1 MQKYARICLAFSLLL
16 TLITPISQAQSV
28 VPDSLARAF
37 KACRNDKEC
46 LRLQLD
52 VCDYLLFASPVEADS
67 ICYDALRMSNDMND
81 TLALAKSL
89 NYVGILATIQA
100 RYLTGIEHFQDA
112 LTYYEAL
119 NDPIGIQKLLNNIG
133 VIYSSLED
141 YEESNRYFE
150 RSFEL
155 NTKNNDYEGA
165 AFNLHNI
172 ASNYLQLE
180 NVPEARKFT
189 DSLLNYQSAHGE
201 FINPYKLLGA
211 IYLTEEKLDSAEYYL
226 LRAVDHARKVNEE
239 HTIASSFLALATIC
253 RKKSWFDQALSYVNR
268 AEQSALKNELNT
280 ELVEVHLLRAEIY
293 RDQGAFDKAFESHTL
308 YVAKKDSLDE
318 VNNFNQI
325 SELNAR
331 FNSERREKELAEK
344 EALLIQRDAS
354 EKMQQRVFILIT
366 AFIFVVLAMVSFSL
380 MRKRKMNRILNLQN
394 AEIEEQQQKIISSIN
409 YAKKIQ
415 QAILLPEEEIK
426 QLLPNAFIYFRPK
439 DIVSGDFYWFAEIDG
454 AIYFAA
460 IDCTGHGVPG
470 AFMSLIA
477 NSKLNKVVLE
487 MGVRDPGKILNCV
500 HEEIIASLN
509 QNLELSD
516 TQDGMDMSICV
527 LEKGRPIRYAGA
539 RAPLMRISAGVATE
553 LKTDNLA
560 IGGTFFRD
568 HNMPNGGFVTR
579 EISYT
584 AGDYI
589 FLYTDGFVDQF
600 GGESNKKLN
609 KQNFQKILCT
619 IAGDVSADPKAIL
632 DAELSRWRR
641 EIPQL
646 DDILIMGVLLD

>member
-1 MQKYARICLAFSLLL
+1 MQKIARKWVALLL
-16 TLITPISQAQSV
+16 LLMMITAISQAQSA
-28 VPDSLARAF
+28 VPDSLAKAF
-37 KACRNDKEC
+37 KTCIDPQDC

-52 VCDYLLFASPVEADS
+52 ICDFLLFASPVEADS
-67 ICYDALRMSNDMND
+67 ICYDALRLSNDMND

-89 NYVGILATIQA
+89 NYVGILATIKSH
-100 RYLTGIEHFQDA
+100 YLTGIEHFQDA
-112 LTYYEAL
+112 LTYYEAM
-119 NDPIGIQKLLNNIG
+119 NDDIGIQKLLNNIG
-133 VIYSSLED
+133 VIYSSLEN

-150 RSFEL
+150 RSFKL
-155 NTKNNDYEGA
+155 NTENKDYEGA

-180 NVPEARKFT
+180 NLPEARRYT
-189 DSLLNYQSAHGE
+189 DSLLTYQRSHGE

-211 IYLTEEKLDSAEYYL
+211 IFLTEEKLDSAEFYL
-226 LRAVDHARKVNEE
+226 LRAVDHAREVNEE
-239 HTIASSFLALATIC
+239 HSIASSYLALATIC
-253 RKKSWFDQALSYVNR
+253 RKKAWFDQALSYANR

-293 RDQGAFDKAFESHTL
+293 RDQGNFQKAFEAHTI
-308 YVAKKDSLDE
+308 YVAKKDSLDDI
-318 VNNFNQI
+318 NNFNQI

-331 FNSERREKELAEK
+331 FNAERREKELAEK
-344 EALLIQRDAS
+344 EALLIQSEAS
-354 EKMQQRVFILIT
+354 EKMQQRVFILIM
-366 AFIFVVLAMVSFSL
+366 AFIVVVLAMVSFSL

-426 QLLPNAFIYFRPK
+426 RLLPNAFIYFRPK
-439 DIVSGDFYWFAEIDG
+439 DIVSGDFYWFAKIDD

-527 LEKGRPIRYAGA
+527 LQQGKPIQYAGA
-539 RAPLMRISAGVATE
+539 RAPLMRISNGVATE
-553 LKTDNLA
+553 LKTDSLA

-579 EISYT
+579 ELEYT
-584 AGDYI
+584 PGDYI

-600 GGESNKKLN
+600 GGDANKKLN

-619 IAGDVSADPKAIL
+619 IAADRLANPKAIL

-641 EIPQL
+641 ETPQL
-646 DDILIMGVLLD
+646 DDILIMGVMLD